1 LPAAASSAAGICDG
15 ACSRTVGVVDGN
27 AAAVLSTSMAEAD
40 DARRADAAAEVG
52 GTAAGADDAEP
63 SQAGGGAFGSGSG
76 FGFGFGFGFGLGL
89 AVALALAA
97 VPTADPKRF
106 AAITAFPALRKES
119 LRCLSFIAF
128 T

>member
-1 LPAAASSAAGICDG
+1 MPAAASSAAGICDG

-40 DARRADAAAEVG
+40 DTRRADAAAEEG

-63 SQAGGGAFGSGSG
+63 SQAGGGAFGSG
-76 FGFGFGFGFGLGL
+76 FGFGVGLGL
-89 AVALALAA
+89 ALALALAV

-106 AAITAFPALRKES
+106 AAMTAFPALRKES